1 VTQYPASNLNAK
13 LLVTKANTAGQTNLG
28 TNAYDSVAITTSS
41 IGATFTPWVQY
52 VASMASEKVITGI
65 TVKLTS
71 IGVVDWPIVIQ
82 IGVGGAGSE
91 TALCDIPVHETGSA
105 VVPVVL
111 PTPLRI
117 TAGSRVAARAWVSNT
132 TGGGV
137 SCALYG
143 VPYVNLEG
151 N

>member
-111 PTPLRI
+111 PTWRGTDLACQ
-117 TAGSRVAARAWVSNT
+117 TDGSQWFAIFNGATGDLVS
-132 TGGGV
+132 TGM
-137 SCALYG
+137 SLHSR
-143 VPYVNLEG
+143 
-151 N
+151 